1 MRSDCSDPPSLLL
14 STSSSSSES
23 FPPTAVN
30 TEGCEVTA
38 HSVTQKLP
46 LCGVRGVMWPV
57 YYEMRLFFA
66 LAFSNLWDKF
76 VIDLWAF
83 ALMSWHLVVSH
94 DPHWV
99 PVLKTH
105 LQDYSADRQLT
116 FVLKI
121 LWKTVW
127 DLKKKSQK
135 IKLITTTYAPAKQ
148 IKTGVFWCMLVPVMS
163 HTLAWHPLS
172 SWWRLPSSL
181 SPSCLDFLPS
191 THQWGSFQ
199 DLNSTR
205 GKTLTCSDGW

>member
-57 YYEMRLFFA
+57 YYEMRLF
-66 LAFSNLWDKF
+66 LPLLFSNLWDKF

-83 ALMSWHLVVSH
+83 TLMSWHLVVSH

-116 FVLKI
+116 FVLKL

-127 DLKKKSQK
+127 EKKTANKVNHNNLCTCKANQNWS
-135 IKLITTTYAPAKQ
+135 ILMYA
-148 IKTGVFWCMLVPVMS
+148 GSS
-163 HTLAWHPLS
+163 HESYPCLTSFILLMKASLFS
-172 SWWRLPSSL
+172 FAFLLRFSAFNPSM
-181 SPSCLDFLPS
+181 
-191 THQWGSFQ
+191 
-199 DLNSTR
+199 R
-205 GKTLTCSDGW
+205 